1 MFKAFRATSSLFRLN
16 RVPLSVHAR
25 IKRDGAAASVQGVR
39 LKKAPMSR
47 RYMLGSA
54 IGVLLTYNVFTTIV
68 FAPLDRLADEVEKE
82 GRGILDNETPEDLE
96 GGLFLPFPGTIKQIP
111 QSPYRGSDPEWKE
124 YVKFSKDLAL
134 ITKVRAE
141 LAEITR
147 KSIENVK
154 GGKGARILKH
164 WLDVNYPYGPPPTF
178 VHSGIEI
185 TDDFISWST
194 VPIDQETVLRIH
206 QALFPVAVA
215 KATWKF
221 VQVLFSQDPE
231 EKTRSIMRAHY
242 KLPDPAE
249 AKKTLRA
256 LGASDKNITE
266 DRVTQARV
274 PGFGG
279 ITTQA
284 GNYNNKQSGPTGE
297 KTLRIQSDAA
307 SDAKNNENQRGSEQP
322 ERRSIK
328 DSELY
333 KMMARRSAHALFTFR
348 FTNTA
353 NWKQVKVIPRGSIVV
368 SGWVELETQLDF
380 VTVEVIGS
388 RRGKTTMENE
398 GFEFANGK
406 AWDGHSGRSAAFA
419 RRFDNWRFVQERTI
433 TVYNQQGTE
442 ERKALLMGDYLTS
455 RPQYC
460 NFWSGQATGWT
471 PTFPIFPI
479 RSPTPPPHCVI
490 DDGYMLQHHVQ
501 RQFGVA
507 IHTVKEHTERHCQN
521 NLACQNYSVY
531 LKKMA
536 LAPKFSG
543 QLFSSLSHAPKVHT
557 LELYLDYVCPFSK
570 KQFETI
576 YEKVFP
582 IIKSKYTGRINVV
595 FRQQVQPWH
604 PSSTLVHEAGVAA
617 LRLDPATFWAYSV
630 VLFKHQTE
638 FFDVNVVNET
648 RNQTYRR
655 LAKLYGALGASG
667 PGTHQADEEKLYE
680 LLAVGDKAGEGG
692 ALNIGN
698 KVTDDLKLLIKLGRQ
713 TGIHVSPTV
722 LWDGLVDNS
731 ISSSWTPEQWDKFFE
746 EKLHK

>member
-284 GNYNNKQSGPTGE
+284 GNYNNKQSGPTDE

-307 SDAKNNENQRGSEQP
+307 SAAKNNENQRGSEQP

-380 VTVEVIGS
+380 VTVEVIG
-388 RRGKTTMENE
+388 
-398 GFEFANGK
+398 
-406 AWDGHSGRSAAFA
+406 
-419 RRFDNWRFVQERTI
+419 
-433 TVYNQQGTE
+433 
-442 ERKALLMGDYLTS
+442 
-455 RPQYC
+455 
-460 NFWSGQATGWT
+460 
-471 PTFPIFPI
+471 
-479 RSPTPPPHCVI
+479 
-490 DDGYMLQHHVQ
+490 
-501 RQFGVA
+501 
-507 IHTVKEHTERHCQN
+507 
-521 NLACQNYSVY
+521 
-531 LKKMA
+531 
-536 LAPKFSG
+536 
-543 QLFSSLSHAPKVHT
+543 
-557 LELYLDYVCPFSK
+557 FSK

-617 LRLDPATFWAYSV
+617 LRLDPATFWAYSA

-667 PGTHQADEEKLYE
+667 PGTHQSDEEKLYE